1 MYCMMHDM
9 AHAEP
14 DTQMQMTSGM
24 HCMAHDMAHAE
35 HNAQMPAMGA
45 PQQNEP
51 LIDILK
57 RRYAKGEITKE
68 QFEEMKRDLDL

>member
-1 MYCMMHDM
+1 MCCRMHDM
-9 AHAEP
+9 AHSEP
-14 DTQMQMTSGM
+14 DTQMLTTSRMWCMT
-24 HCMAHDMAHAE
+24 HDMTHAE
-35 HNAQMPAMGA
+35 HDAQMPATSA
-45 PQQNEP
+45 PQQNES

>member
-1 MYCMMHDM
+1 
-9 AHAEP
+9 
-14 DTQMQMTSGM
+14 MT
-24 HCMAHDMAHAE
+24 HDMAHAE
-35 HNAQMPAMGA
+35 HSAKMSAMGA